1 MLQKSLLQFQRV
13 SLISK
18 GAFTQLLRL
27 PHKQSEQSST
37 SGSRSLMLWAGA
49 AALTF
54 GAIGIAKNQMIQC
67 EAPKKDT
74 EELKPNEVWGRIEGL

>member
-1 MLQKSLLQFQRV
+1 
-13 SLISK
+13 
-18 GAFTQLLRL
+18 
-27 PHKQSEQSST
+27 
-37 SGSRSLMLWAGA
+37 MLWAGA